1 MSRTLKLGGAL
12 GVLVLTLAACAGPA
26 ASPTPGATAVTTPGA
41 SATAAA
47 TPAVTPAPSEAASSE
62 PAASPTATPFPEPT
76 TACAGGG
83 TGGTLTGELTL
94 WHSYG
99 SGAGTESDALSQGL
113 AVVCAENPGLTVNVV
128 GLDFGG
134 LFNTYKLA
142 APDGDPDLFVAPND
156 SLWELAEAGELQD
169 VTASLDQSQFTD
181 LAIQGSTYTTAE
193 GTTGIWQVP
202 ESLKAVALYYNKDT
216 VATPPATT
224 DDLIAAIQGG
234 AKVGL
239 LEGIYH
245 NFGWWGAFGGQ
256 LMDDSGKCIADTT
269 GVADAFQYMADLKAA
284 GAVFEKDYSKMADG
298 FNNGTYDMIVD
309 GPWAA
314 GGYAEKV
321 ANLGVAPMPAG
332 PSGPALPLTGVDGYN
347 INPFGDNVQ
356 LATDFAIRMVQP
368 DIQAIYADV
377 AYHIPANANVPASS
391 NDVSAQFATAVENG
405 ALRPQRP
412 ELGAFWDN
420 FGNALNNVLDTG
432 ADPTTEVATACS
444 AMNTANGK

>member
-1 MSRTLKLGGAL
+1 MSRTLNLGGSLATL
-12 GVLVLTLAACAGPA
+12 VLVLAACAGPV
-26 ASPTPGATAVTTPGA
+26 ASPTVNPTAPATATPAA
-41 SATAAA
+41 SATTAPTEAA
-47 TPAVTPAPSEAASSE
+47 TPTGAVP
-62 PAASPTATPFPEPT
+62 SPTATPFPAPV

-83 TGGTLTGELTL
+83 TGGTLTGTLTL

-113 AVVCAENPGLTVNVV
+113 AAVCAENPGLKVDVV

-142 APDGDPDLFVAPND
+142 APDGTPDLFVAPND
-156 SLWELAEAGELQD
+156 SMWELAEAGELQD

-181 LAIQGSTYTTAE
+181 LAIQGSMYTTTD

-224 DDLIAAIQGG
+224 ADLLAAAQGG
-234 AKVGL
+234 TKIAL
-239 LEGIYH
+239 LQGIYH

-256 LMDDSGKCIADTT
+256 LMDDSGKCIADQG
-269 GVADAFQYMADLKAA
+269 GVADAFQYMSDLKAA
-284 GAVFEKDYSKMADG
+284 GVVFEKDYSKMADG
-298 FNNGTYDMIVD
+298 FNTGKYDMIVD

-314 GGYAEKV
+314 GGYAAKV

-347 INPFGDNVQ
+347 INPFGSNVE
-356 LATDFAIRMVQP
+356 LATAFAIRMVQP
-368 DIQAIYADV
+368 DIQTIYANV

-391 NDVSAQFATAVENG
+391 NSVSAEFATAVENG

-420 FGNALNNVLDTG
+420 FGNALNNVLDAAG
-432 ADPTTEVATACS
+432 DPATEVATACT